1 MISIQQTLTTW
12 AKLHQTV
19 HPPETEQ
26 QYAALLEFVNTLT
39 NEKDIS
45 TEPVQSLF
53 LLACQYLKTWE
64 DNNEPPVPDSSP
76 LEHLRALMTERG
88 TSQYQ
93 LQKAGVAKQ
102 PVISRVLSGERQI
115 SKELAKKLSAFF
127 QVPYKIFL

>member
-12 AKLHQTV
+12 TKFHQAIR
-19 HPPETEQ
+19 PPETEQ
-26 QYAALLEFVNTLT
+26 QYMEMLEFVHVLT
-39 NEKDIS
+39 NEQDIS
-45 TEPVQSLF
+45 IEPVQSLF

-64 DNNEPPVPDSSP
+64 DDNEPPVPDSSP
-76 LEHLRALMTERG
+76 LEHLQALMTERSI
-88 TSQYQ
+88 SQYQ

-115 SKELAKKLSAFF
+115 SKELAKRLSTFF